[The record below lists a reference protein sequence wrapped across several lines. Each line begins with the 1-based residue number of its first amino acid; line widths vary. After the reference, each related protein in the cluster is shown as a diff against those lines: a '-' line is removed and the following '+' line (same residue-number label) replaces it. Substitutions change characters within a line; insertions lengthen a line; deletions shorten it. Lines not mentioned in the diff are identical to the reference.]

1 MAIHCGVS
9 ARADHARALRALG
22 IVVSVVSLA
31 AVVWWALRQ
40 DAPTLPSSPAALAEL
55 CGAIAIYMLSACAC
69 RGERWLL
76 LLRENGAHDAS
87 RLDCYALSAVGF
99 MGNNVLPARAG
110 DAARVVGMTPR
121 SGLTHRG
128 VIGTLVAERVLDVL
142 LLGVVFV
149 VVAFGLL
156 DGVALPDGSRFE
168 LVAGLGAGALA
179 LLAIAAVVAHRRGV
193 LARVVGFVKPMLA
206 ATANLRGRHLAE
218 AVALTIA
225 IWGTEILVWFLV
237 GRAAGLE
244 LSVIETCYLISL
256 ASIFALV
263 PAGPGYAGTLDA
275 AVIFGVG
282 AIGGS
287 GAEALSYLLLLRF
300 VLFVPITLTG
310 LVALVGRYGGV
321 RFMKATPA

>member
-1 MAIHCGVS
+1 VS

-31 AVVWWALRQ
+31 AVTWWALRQ
-40 DAPTLPSSPAALAEL
+40 DAPTLPSTPAAIAEV
-55 CGAIAIYMLSACAC
+55 CAAIALYMLTGCLL

-76 LLRENGAHDAS
+76 LLRENGSHDAS

-128 VIGTLVAERVLDVL
+128 VIGTLVAERVLDVA
-142 LLGVVFV
+142 LLGVIFL

-156 DGVALPDGSRFE
+156 DGIALPDADRFE
-168 LVAGLGAGALA
+168 LLLGLGAGV
-179 LLAIAAVVAHRRGV
+179 LLLGAIAAAVLHRRGV
-193 LARVVGFVKPMLA
+193 LERVVHFVRPMLA
-206 ATANLRGRHLAE
+206 ATAKLRGRHLLE
-218 AVALTIA
+218 AVALTVA
-225 IWGTEILVWFLV
+225 IWGTEILVWFLT
-237 GRAAGLE
+237 GRAAGLD

-263 PAGPGYAGTLDA
+263 PAGPGYAGTMDA

-287 GAEALSYLLLLRF
+287 GADALSYLLLLRF

-310 LVALVGRYGGV
+310 LVALVSRYGGM
-321 RFMKATPA
+321 RIMKATPA